1 MTAAARVAVAL
12 TVNGS
17 PVEAAVE
24 PRTHLAD
31 LLREELG
38 LTGTHL
44 GCEHGVCG
52 ACTVEIDG
60 SPQRGCIAFAAACD
74 GADVRT
80 IEGLD
85 EDPLAAALREA
96 FAAEHALQC
105 GYCTPGMLIAARDIV
120 LRLPDADESAVREAL
135 AGNLCRCTGYRGIVR
150 AVLRVLAEQRGS
162 LHVAAPAA
170 APPGGTGAGLGTL
183 AAREE
188 RARAAPG
195 SPASESPAAPRADP
209 RPALGAPAVRQVV
222 DVAAPAARVWE
233 ALRDPVLVAGCVP
246 GVELTEALPDGTVRG
261 AFRVR
266 LGPMGARFA
275 GEGRVTY
282 DDAARTARISGK
294 GADTGGPS
302 RVSGE
307 ARLRLLEAAPGRAR
321 LEIEAEH
328 RLTGL
333 LAQFS
338 RGAVAQAVAAR
349 LAGEFARALERRL
362 LSGVDADAPA
372 EPVAGRSAWRALAA
386 WLRRRLGGGGRA

>member
-1 MTAAARVAVAL
+1 MTAAAARVAVAL

-17 PVEAAVE
+17 PVKAAVE

-60 SPQRGCIAFAAACD
+60 APQRSCIAFAAACD

-85 EDPLAAALREA
+85 EDPVAAALREA

-120 LRLPDADESAVREAL
+120 VRLPGAEEAEVREAL

-150 AVLRVLAEQRGS
+150 AVLRVLADRREGAPPGER
-162 LHVAAPAA
+162 AAMPIHTVTAAAAAPAPAPPTAPPAA
-170 APPGGTGAGLGTL
+170 APQGTPVLRQTVEL
-183 AAREE
+183 A
-188 RARAAPG
+188 
-195 SPASESPAAPRADP
+195 
-209 RPALGAPAVRQVV
+209 V
-222 DVAAPAARVWE
+222 PAARVWE
-233 ALRDPVLVAGCVP
+233 ALRDPSLIAACVP
-246 GVELTEALPDGTVRG
+246 GLELAEALPDGTVRG

-266 LGPMGARFA
+266 LGPIGARFA
-275 GEGRVTY
+275 GEGRVGY
-282 DDAARTARISGK
+282 DDETRTARVSGS

-302 RVSGE
+302 RVSGA
-307 ARLRLLEAAPGRAR
+307 ARLRLLELAPDRTR

-338 RGAVAQAVAAR
+338 RGAVAQAVAAT
-349 LAGEFARALERRL
+349 LAGEFARALERKL
-362 LSGVDADAPA
+362 LAGTEAASPA
-372 EPVAGRSAWRALAA
+372 EPAGERSVWRALLA
-386 WLRRRLGGGGRA
+386 WFRRWLGGSRA